1 MTWSNKKQIWTQLG
15 ETFYSKIFC
24 QAGKGTIVIGKDL
37 GLVLIEGHE
46 QGQRE
51 ANVGNWS
58 GWHDQTLDQKII
70 C

>member
-15 ETFYSKIFC
+15 ETFIQKYFARQERDYC
-24 QAGKGTIVIGKDL
+24 DREGL

-58 GWHDQTLDQKII
+58 GRVA
-70 C
+70 

>member
-15 ETFYSKIFC
+15 ETFIQKYFARQERDYC
-24 QAGKGTIVIGKDL
+24 DREGL
-37 GLVLIEGHE
+37 GLVLIEGMNRA
-46 QGQRE
+46 RE
-51 ANVGNWS
+51 KQMWETGVE